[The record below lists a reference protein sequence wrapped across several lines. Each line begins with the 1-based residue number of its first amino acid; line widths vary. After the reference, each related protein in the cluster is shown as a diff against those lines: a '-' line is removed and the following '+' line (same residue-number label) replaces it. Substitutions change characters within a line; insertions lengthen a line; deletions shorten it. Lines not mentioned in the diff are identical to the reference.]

1 MRSTNQMVPASS
13 TPGGFTITNQPR
25 AIPARTDVGLVFDIA
40 QAINTTVPAS
50 TEPVGNGLPR

>member
-25 AIPARTDVGLVFDIA
+25 AIPAITELALVFAIA
-40 QAINTTVPAS
+40 QAIKTTVPAS
-50 TEPVGNGLPR
+50 TEPVRYGLPR